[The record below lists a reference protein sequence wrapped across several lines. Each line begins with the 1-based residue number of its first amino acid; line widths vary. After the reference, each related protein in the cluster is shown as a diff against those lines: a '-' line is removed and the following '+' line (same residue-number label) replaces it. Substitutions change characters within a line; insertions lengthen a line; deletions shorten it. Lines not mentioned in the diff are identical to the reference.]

1 MEIAERLASMPHVS
15 LGHFPTPLEFMPSLT
30 RDLGGPRIW
39 MKRDDCTG
47 LASGGNKT
55 RKLEFVLGEVLARGA
70 DTILTTGGV
79 QSNHARQTAAACAKL
94 GLRCVLLLVM
104 PPASAGRTYRTS
116 GNLRLDRMFGADI
129 RFLAH
134 GADVAEHMAACA
146 AEVARAGGRPGVIP
160 LGASTPVGALG
171 YARCAVEILAQAKD
185 RGIAVSHVVS
195 AAGSGGT
202 QAGLIAGFAALGAD
216 VICEGIDIDAER
228 DRTERRTR
236 DLLPETL
243 DRLGLGGARL
253 PPVHVR
259 GGFAG
264 IAYGVPTRGG
274 RAAIRQIARTEG
286 IVLDAAYTGKA
297 MAALI
302 AGVAEGRYRT
312 GDTVVFL
319 HSGGFPLTFAYPSG
333 NGL

>member
-1 MEIAERLASMPHVS
+1 MDIAKRLASVPRVS

-30 RDLGGPRIW
+30 RDLGGPQIW
-39 MKRDDCTG
+39 VKRDDCTG

-55 RKLEFVLGEVLARGA
+55 RKLEFVLGEALASGA
-70 DTILTTGGV
+70 DTILTTGGI

-94 GLRCVLLLVM
+94 GLRCMLLLVM
-104 PPASAGRTYRTS
+104 PPASAGRSYRTS

-134 GADVAEHMAACA
+134 GTDVAEHMTACA
-146 AEVARAGGRPGVIP
+146 VEVAEAGGRPCVIP

-171 YARCAVEILAQAKD
+171 YANCAAEILAQADD

-216 VICEGIDIDAER
+216 VVCEGIDIDAER
-228 DRTERRTR
+228 ERTECRTR
-236 DLLPETL
+236 DLLPQTL
-243 DRLGLGGARL
+243 DRLGLGGAPL
-253 PPVHVR
+253 PPVQVR
-259 GGFAG
+259 GDFAG
-264 IAYGVPTRGG
+264 IAYGAPTRRG
-274 RAAIRQIARTEG
+274 RVAIRQTARAEG

-297 MAALI
+297 MAALV
-302 AGVAEGRYRT
+302 AGIAEGRYSA
-312 GDTVVFL
+312 GDTIVFL
-319 HSGGFPLTFAYPSG
+319 HSGGFPLTFAYPAG
-333 NGL
+333 NVL